1 MSNIVGRTLESVG
14 RSFNLPEMGL
24 SERANSLT
32 PVKNTWG
39 QSNFQDYVVPLN
51 APQRDPSVNTVPSGM
66 VLGAN
71 KTTMTPYSASLSK
84 KRVSNQNP
92 PSAPTNNNPPRS
104 SGGGGNNNI
113 GGQENVDWY
122 TNEFGQR
129 VAIDKGG
136 PSQEDLMREVD
147 GVYGESYGYLDNVEG
162 QLRQDFPNVLQEAE
176 SQFRTNS
183 SMLGN
188 QRQSG
193 LNQLQG
199 QEETT
204 QNRQMDALAE
214 ARRLY
219 DSLMRGYNQ
228 RFGGATSAGG
238 AASEIAAVEQQRQQG
253 GINRDARQTMR
264 QIEVARGEVENNYQ
278 TGLLQLE
285 QQKQTALNQANR
297 DFQNKL
303 LEVNRMRSELG
314 QNKAQMRLQALQE
327 LRAQAF
333 QIEAENR
340 QFAKQ
345 LEMMKRESE
354 ISLQNYARQLQMSGQ
369 GSQGA
374 VNNFM
379 GQQYAPTQDLK
390 VGGGGQFG
398 GNSPAMTGQISRDDE
413 MFGQISP
420 MRRDEQYF

>member
-1 MSNIVGRTLESVG
+1 MSQLFNARTPMSPFLAGKYSTG
-14 RSFNLPEMGL
+14 SFQGPTQEYQNVDQFRKTGQD
-24 SERANSLT
+24 
-32 PVKNTWG
+32 PV
-39 QSNFQDYVVPLN
+39 FQGP
-51 APQRDPSVNTVPSGM
+51 VNKGGNEKQLRQTGNDGTGG
-66 VLGAN
+66 VLGAA
-71 KTTMTPYSASLSK
+71 TTYGGGGGNSGGGN
-84 KRVSNQNP
+84 RG
-92 PSAPTNNNPPRS
+92 

-176 SQFRTNS
+176 SQFKTNT